1 MTGTSTTRLQ
11 RQSSRSHTGNFNA
24 RSGTP
29 SGAGSSSQT
38 ASASTGRRRREG
50 SGNHSAAVAA
60 LTSSPPQP
68 PVLDPTSH
76 PSLAAWQRF
85 FAKHQPTASDGHG
98 KTRNR
103 EPSDSKSRTKTTPN
117 GKSVF
122 ATHVASEAA
131 HEEALRRIR
140 KLTLTHGIPSD
151 EFLTPAGS
159 TYRSVT
165 WKLLLQ
171 VRSVSADSYL
181 GLVRRGKSPAFDKI
195 RNDTFRTLATDQGFK
210 RRVHEDKLIRL
221 LNAFVWR
228 HADGQA
234 HATSASYDF
243 SYVQGMNVLA
253 APFLYVMPSEL
264 EAFRCFSQFI
274 EVCCPLY
281 VQPTLAGVHR
291 GLRLLDVCLELADP
305 HLYNYLRSKNLSA
318 EIYAFPSVMTLCA
331 CTPPLDQVL
340 QLWDFL
346 LAFGVHLNVLCVVSQ
361 LLLMR
366 DDLMHNPSPMRLL
379 RNFPPLEAQPI
390 IGITVTLVRDLP
402 DALYEEL
409 VNHTFDPRAVA

>member
-1 MTGTSTTRLQ
+1 M
-11 RQSSRSHTGNFNA
+11 
-24 RSGTP
+24 
-29 SGAGSSSQT
+29 
-38 ASASTGRRRREG
+38 ASTAP
-50 SGNHSAAVAA
+50 SQQH
-60 LTSSPPQP
+60 QQY
-68 PVLDPTSH
+68 DPTSH

-85 FAKHQPTASDGHG
+85 FARHQGLSPASTASASRSAGGSSASSRKADSSG
-98 KTRNR
+98 KGAGAA
-103 EPSDSKSRTKTTPN
+103 SSSSKSRGGAGDVSVKTTQ
-117 GKSVF
+117 V
-122 ATHVASEAA
+122 TYVASEAA
-131 HEEALRRIR
+131 HEEAMRRLRKMI
-140 KLTLTHGIPSD
+140 LTHGIPGD
-151 EFLTPAGS
+151 EFPTPTGS

-165 WKLLLQ
+165 WKLLLEA
-171 VRSVSADSYL
+171 RSVSAESYL
-181 GLVRRGKSPAFDKI
+181 TLVRNGRSTAYDKI

-221 LNAFVWR
+221 LNAFVWK
-228 HADGQA
+228 HAHEHTEDEPP
-234 HATSASYDF
+234 SNSYDF

-264 EAFRCFSQFI
+264 EAFHCFSRFI

-281 VQPTLAGVHR
+281 VQPTLAGVHQ
-291 GLRLLDVCLELADP
+291 GLRLLDICLELADP

-318 EIYAFPSVMTLCA
+318 EIYAFPSVLTLCA

-409 VNHTFDPRAVA
+409 VNHTFDPRAMA